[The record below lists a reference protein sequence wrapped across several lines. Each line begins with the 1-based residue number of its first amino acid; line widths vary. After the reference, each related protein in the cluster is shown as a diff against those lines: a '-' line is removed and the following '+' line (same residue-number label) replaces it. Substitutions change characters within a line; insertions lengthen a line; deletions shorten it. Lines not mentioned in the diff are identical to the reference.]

1 VKGPGGVTPELR
13 ARWTI
18 PLAMFVGSFAWSFV
32 FVSLPFYIH
41 RISTLDE
48 MSTIRWTGWILGISS
63 LITVATAPLSGR
75 LAGRGD
81 PKGFYMLVQLLQGAG
96 FFLMAMART
105 LPQMLG
111 ARVLLGLMG
120 ASSTFAFI
128 MAGRRQGGD
137 VRRDISAI
145 QSGMTL
151 GQVLGPPVGAFS
163 AARMG
168 FTESFLLGGTLLW
181 GCCVLVGFGV
191 PGGAAPAAAETRK
204 GTTSI
209 FEVAT
214 VCLLVL
220 AASTQIFFL
229 TAILP
234 QVLPPLGVAPAD
246 TLETGGL
253 VIFVTGLAA
262 AVGSLIAPRLGE
274 LVGDL
279 RAIVWFLALS
289 SLFLAALALAPGVWS
304 FGTLRFLQVLCIAP
318 IFPLSVAAIAQRS
331 SGTAIGFVNSSRI
344 GAAFLGPVLATSVL
358 TMAPVWTVYVLLA
371 GFGLAVVPLLRRAF
385 RGRGGAADAIAV

>member
-1 VKGPGGVTPELR
+1 MKGPGGVTREFR

-48 MSTIRWTGWILGISS
+48 VSTIRWTGWILGISS
-63 LITVATAPLSGR
+63 LITVVTAPLSGR

-128 MAGRRQGGD
+128 MAGRRAGGD

-163 AARMG
+163 ASRMG
-168 FTESFLLGGTLLW
+168 FQESFVLGGMLLW
-181 GCCVLVGFGV
+181 ACCVLVGLGV
-191 PGGAAPAAAETRK
+191 PSGAAPAAAESRK

-234 QVLPPLGVAPAD
+234 QVLPPLGVAPTD
-246 TLETGGL
+246 TLEIGGL

-262 AVGSLIAPRLGE
+262 AVGSLVAPRLGE

-279 RAIVWFLALS
+279 RAIVWFLAVS
-289 SLFLAALALAPGVWS
+289 SLLLAAQALAPEVWS

-344 GAAFLGPVLATSVL
+344 GAAFLGPVLATTVL
-358 TMAPVWTVYVLLA
+358 TVAPVWTVYVLLA
-371 GFGLAVVPLLRRAF
+371 GFGLGVVPLLRRAF
-385 RGRGGAADAIAV
+385 RGRGGAADAMAA

>member
-1 VKGPGGVTPELR
+1 MKGPGGVTREFR

-48 MSTIRWTGWILGISS
+48 VSTIRWTGWILGISS
-63 LITVATAPLSGR
+63 LITVVTAPLSGR

-128 MAGRRQGGD
+128 MAGRRAGGD

-163 AARMG
+163 ASRMG
-168 FTESFLLGGTLLW
+168 FQESFLLGGMLLW
-181 GCCVLVGFGV
+181 GCCVLVGLGV
-191 PGGAAPAAAETRK
+191 PSGAAPAAAESRK
-204 GTTSI
+204 ATTSI

-234 QVLPPLGVAPAD
+234 QVLPPLGVAPTD
-246 TLETGGL
+246 TLEIGGL

-262 AVGSLIAPRLGE
+262 AVGSLVAPRLGE

-279 RAIVWFLALS
+279 RAIVWFLAVS
-289 SLFLAALALAPGVWS
+289 SLLLAAQALAPEIWS

-344 GAAFLGPVLATSVL
+344 GAAFLGPVLATTVL
-358 TMAPVWTVYVLLA
+358 TVAPVWTVYVLLA
-371 GFGLAVVPLLRRAF
+371 GFGLGVVPLLRRAF
-385 RGRGGAADAIAV
+385 RGRGGAADAMAA